1 MRVLS
6 SLALL
11 VALVGAGCGARTG
24 NDGDPGSDHGTS
36 GPGTSDASSA
46 RGTAGPQN
54 GVFCA
59 FHVGLVPSCDAP
71 ASDGP
76 VQRCGPHF
84 HCVNVSGQWG
94 CCSADSNNNGAGGTC
109 SFPGEVPFCE

>member
-1 MRVLS
+1 MRRLS

-24 NDGDPGSDHGTS
+24 FDGDPGSNGGTS
-36 GPGTSDASSA
+36 GPGTSGASPSRGAA
-46 RGTAGPQN
+46 RPENGT
-54 GVFCA
+54 FCA
-59 FHVGLVPSCDAP
+59 LHVGLVPSCDAP

-76 VQRCGPHF
+76 VQRCRGRY

-94 CCSADSNNNGAGGTC
+94 CCCSDSNNNGAGGVC
-109 SFPGEVPFCE
+109 GFPSGILCE